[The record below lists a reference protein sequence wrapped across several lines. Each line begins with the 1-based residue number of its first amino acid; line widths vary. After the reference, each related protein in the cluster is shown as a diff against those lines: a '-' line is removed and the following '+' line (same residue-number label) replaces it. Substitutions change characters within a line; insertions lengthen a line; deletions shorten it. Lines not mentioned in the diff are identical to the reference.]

1 MSQMTQLSTDSTT
14 GPSVGLSTLERAWEM
29 QWALRLACGVLFVDI
44 ALLLWAK
51 QGLMAW
57 SAHSE
62 GLMHDLAFL
71 AVALATFALLMSL
84 ILPLLG
90 AVVRWLGWELI
101 ALLPSRWFSHTEHRG
116 RPLGYVAEHDLL
128 ELALRENNDFLLSW
142 YRHHVSRREESE
154 AFLHT
159 LGNLVFGC
167 LVLAIV
173 NGVLPLTTAVGD
185 SLMASA
191 MNALHDYALPIALVL
206 MVSSGALLKHAWFPA
221 YALHWIYYP
230 PLDLE
235 QREKVRKARDRH

>member
-1 MSQMTQLSTDSTT
+1 MSQTTQLSTDSTT

-29 QWALRLACGVLFVDI
+29 QWALRLACGVLFLDI
-44 ALLLWAK
+44 ALLLRTQ
-51 QGLMAW
+51 QGLMVW

-71 AVALATFALLMSL
+71 AVALAAFALLMSL

-185 SLMASA
+185 SS
-191 MNALHDYALPIALVL
+191 
-206 MVSSGALLKHAWFPA
+206 WR
-221 YALHWIYYP
+221 P
-230 PLDLE
+230 P
-235 QREKVRKARDRH
+235 